1 MIARTQRGVT
11 LIEIMIALVLGL
23 LVLAGIFQIY
33 LATRRSYVLA
43 ESLAARQEAIRYVT
57 TTMSKDVRMA
67 GYRGCLRDTGEIL
80 NTVNPDPADGGRT
93 EFTHT
98 DFLYMFER
106 YVEGFDAAGG
116 GWQPDLPAELAAVV
130 PGTDVLTVRG
140 AFAPEVYVVQQM
152 PTPSA
157 VLQTN
162 PLNPPPFAPGDILL
176 VTDCVAATIFQ
187 VTQYQLSNPGNP
199 SANFGTIVHNQGN
212 GAGLPDPGNWDQ
224 SLGRSYPAGSQ
235 VMRIGTLSYYIR
247 NSASGSGPALWR
259 NVDGNA
265 VEIAEGVE
273 NMQVQYGV
281 DTNGDQV
288 PDAYRT
294 ADAFTD
300 TDDWRAVVT
309 ARVALLV
316 ASTRDKAAEAD
327 PRSFNLL
334 GTIVGP
340 SNDGRLRRV
349 VTLTISL
356 RNRLP

>member
-1 MIARTQRGVT
+1 MTGRNQRGVT

-57 TTMSKDVRMA
+57 TTISKDVRMA
-67 GYRGCLRDTGEIL
+67 GYRGCMRDTGEIR

-93 EFTHT
+93 AFTHT

-106 YVEGFDAAGG
+106 YVEGFDASGG
-116 GWQPDLPAELAAVV
+116 GWQPGLPDELASVL
-130 PGTDVLTVRG
+130 PGTDVLTIRG
-140 AFAPEVYVVQQM
+140 VFDPEVYVVQQM

-157 VLQTN
+157 ALHTN
-162 PLNPPPFAPGDILL
+162 PLNPPPFVAGDIVL
-176 VTDCVAATIFQ
+176 VTDCVGATIFQ
-187 VTQYQLSNPGNP
+187 ITQYQLSNPGNP
-199 SANFGTIVHNQGN
+199 SANVGNIVHNQGA
-212 GAGLPDPGNWDQ
+212 GAGLPSPGNWDQ
-224 SLGRSYPAGSQ
+224 SLGRSYPVGSQ
-235 VMRIGTLSYYIR
+235 VMRLGTLSYYIR
-247 NSASGSGPALWR
+247 NSTSGSGPALWR
-259 NVDGNA
+259 NLNGNA

-294 ADAFTD
+294 ADAFAD

-316 ASTRDKAAEAD
+316 TSTRDNAAGAD

-334 GTIVGP
+334 GTIVDP
-340 SNDGRLRRV
+340 INDGRLRRV